1 MLFPIKIN
9 AIGLR
14 TPGFSLIDVTGT
26 LPTNSV
32 QTVQLEPGSYRLL
45 THGTADTTWQ
55 FEITPE
61 GLVDYQP
68 SLDVTQGGFLSDRGT
83 MTLTLIGLPVTLD
96 ARELSNDRYLILGVT
111 DWLTNTEPYTLRLL
125 PGSYSIVQGNGLVT
139 EVAFTLNSNGLIDYA
154 AESNAFLAG
163 RGTNSI
169 NFIGLPVTLD
179 ARELTTDRY
188 LIPGISDW
196 LANTEPHTL
205 RVLPGSY
212 LIVQSNGLIADAEF
226 ILNGNGLVAYTPEND
241 TFLTGRGT
249 NTINFI
255 GLPVTLDA
263 RELTTDRYLILG
275 ISDWLTNTEPHTL
288 RLLPGSYLIVQGNGL
303 VTDTEFTLKRS
314 GLIDYA
320 PKNNEIFAG
329 RGTNTINFIGL
340 SVSLDGRELAIDRYL
355 VVGITDWL
363 TSNELHILRILPG
376 SYLLAQNSG
385 LVPRGAFNILVNG
398 TIGYEPDLDINV
410 GGYLAGSG
418 TTEFRLRG
426 HPVSIDTTE
435 FAGSD
440 IVLLP
445 QNIPI
450 NTSAGQVQTL
460 NLLPEYNLQ
469 LALRSPPPQNA
480 MFDLLPNGSIRL
492 HEPYPFVA
500 IDRLDNHPLIRLTQ
514 NQLRQRQPCRRPA
527 IQQRI

>member
-9 AIGLR
+9 AIALS

-26 LPTNSV
+26 LPTNAV

-55 FEITPE
+55 FDITPE

-83 MTLTLIGLPVTLD
+83 TTMTLVGLPVTLD
-96 ARELSNDRYLILGVT
+96 ARELTTDRYLILGVT

-139 EVAFTLNSNGLIDYA
+139 EVAFTLNSNGL
-154 AESNAFLAG
+154 
-163 RGTNSI
+163 
-169 NFIGLPVTLD
+169 
-179 ARELTTDRY
+179 
-188 LIPGISDW
+188 
-196 LANTEPHTL
+196 
-205 RVLPGSY
+205 
-212 LIVQSNGLIADAEF
+212 
-226 ILNGNGLVAYTPEND
+226 VAYTPEND
-241 TFLTGRGT
+241 IFLTGRGT

-355 VVGITDWL
+355 VVGITDWFP
-363 TSNELHILRILPG
+363 SNELHILRILPG

-398 TIGYEPDLDINV
+398 TIDYEPDLDISA
-410 GGYLAGSG
+410 GGYLAGAG
-418 TTEFRLRG
+418 TTELRLRG
-426 HPVSIDTTE
+426 HPVSIYATE

-450 NTSAGQVQTL
+450 DSSAGQVQTL

-480 MFDLLPNGSIRL
+480 MFDLLPNGVIRL
-492 HEPYPFVA
+492 HEPYPFIVL
-500 IDRLDNHPLIRLTQ
+500 DRLDNRSLIRLTQ
-514 NQLRQRQPCRRPA
+514 NLLRQRQPCRRPA
-527 IQQRI
+527 IQQRL